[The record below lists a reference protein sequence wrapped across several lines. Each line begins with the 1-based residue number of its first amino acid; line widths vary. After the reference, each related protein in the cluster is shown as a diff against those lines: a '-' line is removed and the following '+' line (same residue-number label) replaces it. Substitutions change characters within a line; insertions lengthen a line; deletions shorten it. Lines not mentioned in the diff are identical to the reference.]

1 MKIEARV
8 HGISSRL
15 QTCVLCDGDCG
26 HRLVMMNTIILF
38 RKNNIDLQK
47 IWRKKK
53 LADRVDILGIIQY
66 IHTCT
71 FLMSMQF
78 YRFLKKNTFVGLYFL
93 QIQHPLQIPQRRRL
107 SRRNKQQNNERWER
121 EREIEIFPAIILINC
136 TSINI

>member
-1 MKIEARV
+1 MGYLPDCRRV
-8 HGISSRL
+8 F
-15 QTCVLCDGDCG
+15 CVMVIADIVLLWWTLLYFLGK
-26 HRLVMMNTIILF
+26 IILIYNKF
-38 RKNNIDLQK
+38 EE
-47 IWRKKK
+47 KKK

-71 FLMSMQF
+71 FLMIMQF
-78 YRFLKKNTFVGLYFL
+78 YKFLKKNTFVGLFFL
-93 QIQHPLQIPQRRRL
+93 QIQHPLQTPQRRRL